1 MNSRKEP
8 PYSRFDSAMVVDL
21 APHYDGGDDGPPG
34 GPELEARVKRL
45 EDDMKE
51 IKGDLKSLLK
61 DSAEIKGKISN
72 MPSTWQ
78 MIGICGVMIGL
89 VLAAC
94 GFAFT
99 LARYLQP

>member
-1 MNSRKEP
+1 MAARNLSDFSNKTVGVTLG
-8 PYSRFDSAMVVDL
+8 YNK
-21 APHYDGGDDGPPG
+21 GGG
-34 GPELEARVKRL
+34 GGSIDPMEARVKRL

-78 MIGICGVMIGL
+78 IVGIVGVMLGL
-89 VLAAC
+89 VIASGGGIL
-94 GFAFT
+94 G
-99 LARYLQP
+99 LIRYLQP

>member
-1 MNSRKEP
+1 MAKS
-8 PYSRFDSAMVVDL
+8 PYTRFDPEKVIDL
-21 APHYDGGDDGPPG
+21 APGYKGGDEPPG
-34 GPELEARVKRL
+34 GTEMEARVKRL

-51 IKGDLKSLLK
+51 IKADLKSLLK
-61 DSAEIKGKISN
+61 DSNEIKGKVSN

-99 LARYLQP
+99 LAKFLQT

>member
-1 MNSRKEP
+1 MN
-8 PYSRFDSAMVVDL
+8 VTDL
-21 APHYDGGDDGPPG
+21 TTGTTLSLEDALKRSLPKGGDGGNNGDM
-34 GPELEARVKRL
+34 EARVKRL

-89 VLAAC
+89 VLASC

-99 LARYLQP
+99 LAKFLQT